1 MSTLQAKDISK
12 SLDKLIES
20 QIPVFVW
27 GSPGIGKSS
36 IVKQIATDKNL
47 EFVDLRLS
55 LLDPTDLKGIPFF
68 DKDNNEAVWATPNF
82 LPKNPDSKGI
92 LFLDEINT
100 APPSVQASAYQL
112 VLDRKV
118 GDYELPKG
126 WSIVAAGNHESDRGV
141 VYRMP
146 PPLANRFVHLSMEV
160 SFEDW
165 KGWAYEN
172 GIDSSI
178 IAFLQYDNEK
188 LFDFDPS
195 KNQKSFPTPRSWEY
209 VDKILASGI
218 ESTLLMDIISGAVG
232 SESATAFMSFRKVM
246 NRLPDIEKL
255 LNNEDVEV
263 EHDGQ
268 VLFALIAGII
278 SNIRSVGIPAHEK
291 IDNAL
296 KFSLTL
302 PKEFSVM
309 LVKDMQQNKINVE
322 GSSVWEDWVEEFAY
336 LLV

>member
-1 MSTLQAKDISK
+1 MKAVKLSK
-12 SLDKLIES
+12 SLEKLIES

-36 IVKQIATDKNL
+36 IIKQIATDKGL

-68 DKDNNEAVWATPNF
+68 DKDKHEAVWASPNF

-146 PPLANRFVHLSMEV
+146 PPLANRFVHLNMEV

-165 KGWAYEN
+165 KGWAYSN

-178 IAFLQYDNEK
+178 IAFLHYDESN

-209 VDKILASGI
+209 VHRVLASNI
-218 ESTLLMDIISGAVG
+218 ESALLMEIISGAVG

-246 NRLPDIEKL
+246 SRLPDIEKL
-255 LNNEDVEV
+255 LNGEELEV
-263 EHDGQ
+263 EHDSQ

-278 SNIRSVGIPAHEK
+278 SNIKQNSSKEK

-322 GSSVWEDWVEEFAY
+322 ASSVWEDWVEEFAY

>member
-1 MSTLQAKDISK
+1 MRAKEIKQTLS
-12 SLDKLIES
+12 SLIEA

-36 IVKQIATDKNL
+36 IVKQIAVEKEL

-68 DKDNNEAVWATPNF
+68 DKDNHEAVWASPNF
-82 LPKNPDSKGI
+82 LPKNPNSKGI

-118 GDYELPKG
+118 GDYELPSG
-126 WSIVAAGNHESDRGV
+126 WSIVSAGNNESDRGV

-146 PPLANRFVHLSMEV
+146 PPLSNRFVHLSMEV
-160 SFEDW
+160 SFADW
-165 KGWAYEN
+165 KVWAYNN

-178 IAFLQYDNEK
+178 IAFLQYDSEK
-188 LFDFDPS
+188 LFAFDPT
-195 KNQKSFPTPRSWEY
+195 KNEKSFPTPRSWEY
-209 VDKILASGI
+209 VDKILSSNIG
-218 ESTLLMDIISGAVG
+218 SNLLLETISGAIG
-232 SESATAFMSFRKVM
+232 SESATSFMAFRKVM
-246 NRLPDIEKL
+246 DRLPNIDNL
-255 LNNEDVEV
+255 LAGDEVEV
-263 EHDGQ
+263 ETNSQ

-278 SNIRSVGIPAHEK
+278 SNLRQDGTISR

-296 KFSLTL
+296 KFSLSI

-309 LVKDMQQNKINVE
+309 LVKDMQQNSVE
-322 GSSVWEDWVEEFAY
+322 VERSNFWDSWVEEFAY
-336 LLV
+336 LLT

>member
-1 MSTLQAKDISK
+1 MKAQDITK
-12 SLDKLIES
+12 SLDRLIES

-36 IVKQIATDKNL
+36 IVKQIAKDKGL

-55 LLDPTDLKGIPFF
+55 LLDPTDLKGITFF
-68 DKDNNEAVWATPNF
+68 DQKNNQAVWASPNF
-82 LPKNPDSKGI
+82 LPNRPESKGI

-126 WSIVAAGNHESDRGV
+126 WSIVAAGNNESDRGV

-165 KGWAYEN
+165 KGWAYKSR
-172 GIDSSI
+172 IDSSI
-178 IAFLQYDNEK
+178 IAFLHYDSTK

-209 VDKILASGI
+209 VNRILKSGI
-218 ESTLLMDIISGAVG
+218 EPTLLMDIISGAVG
-232 SESATAFMSFRKVM
+232 SESATSFMSFRKVM
-246 NRLPDIEKL
+246 NRLPNIDKL
-255 LNNEDVEV
+255 LDGDEV
-263 EHDGQ
+263 EIEHNSQ
-268 VLFALIAGII
+268 VLFALIAGVV
-278 SNIRSVGIPAHEK
+278 SNLKVNSSKYR

-322 GSSVWEDWVEEFAY
+322 GSKVWEDWVEEFAY

>member
-1 MSTLQAKDISK
+1 MKAKEIK
-12 SLDKLIES
+12 NSLDGLIES

-36 IVKQIATDKNL
+36 IIKQIAKDKGL

-68 DKDNNEAVWATPNF
+68 DKDNHEAVWASPNF
-82 LPKNPDSKGI
+82 LPKEPNSKGI

-146 PPLANRFVHLSMEV
+146 PPLANRFVHLNMEV

-165 KGWAYEN
+165 KSWAYN
-172 GIDSSI
+172 SGIDSSI
-178 IAFLQYDNEK
+178 IAFLHYDSSR
-188 LFDFDPS
+188 LFDFDPTA
-195 KNQKSFPTPRSWEY
+195 NQKSFPTPRSWEY
-209 VDKILASGI
+209 VDKILASKI
-218 ESTLLMDIISGAVG
+218 DEALLLEVISGAVG
-232 SESATAFMSFRKVM
+232 AESATAFVSFRKVM
-246 NRLPDIEKL
+246 YRLPDIDKL
-255 LNNEDVEV
+255 LDGEDVEV
-263 EHDGQ
+263 EHDSQ
-268 VLFALIAGII
+268 VLFALVAGIVSSI
-278 SNIRSVGIPAHEK
+278 KQEDSMKK

-309 LVKDMQQNKINVE
+309 LVKDMQQNGLNIE
-322 GSSVWEDWVEEFAY
+322 GSSIWDDWVEEFAY

>member
-1 MSTLQAKDISK
+1 MNAENISK

-36 IVKQIATDKNL
+36 IIKQIAEQKGL

-68 DKDNNEAVWATPNF
+68 DQENNEAVWASPNF
-82 LPKNPDSKGI
+82 LPSKPESKGI

-126 WSIVAAGNHESDRGV
+126 WSIVAAGNNESDRGV

-160 SFEDW
+160 SFQDW
-165 KGWAYEN
+165 KGWAYSN

-178 IAFLQYDNEK
+178 IAFLQYDESK

-209 VDKILASGI
+209 VDKILKSGMD
-218 ESTLLMDIISGAVG
+218 ESLLYDIVSGAVG
-232 SESATAFMSFRKVM
+232 TESSTAFMSFRKVM

-255 LNNEDVEV
+255 LKNEDIEV
-263 EHDGQ
+263 EHDSQ
-268 VLFALIAGII
+268 VLFALIAGVI
-278 SNIRSVGIPAHEK
+278 SNIRQKSSKEK

-322 GSSVWEDWVEEFAY
+322 GSKNWEEWVEEFAY